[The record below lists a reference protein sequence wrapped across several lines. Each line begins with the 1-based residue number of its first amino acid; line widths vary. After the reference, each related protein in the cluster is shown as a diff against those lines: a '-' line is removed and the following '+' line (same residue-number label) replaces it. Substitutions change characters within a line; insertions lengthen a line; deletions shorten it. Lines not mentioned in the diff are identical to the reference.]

1 MRAVSGVRLPGA
13 RTVLPGPGSRSAASV
28 LVTGDLDLAT
38 VPALRARLDAALA
51 RRPAGLYVD
60 LAGCTFAD
68 CSAVDLLL
76 SVRDAARRDG
86 VVLVLVRPSR
96 PVRRLLHALE
106 LDEAFALG

>member
-1 MRAVSGVRLPGA
+1 MRAVSGLRPP
-13 RTVLPGPGSRSAASV
+13 RPRPVLTRAAGHGPASV
-28 LVTGDLDLAT
+28 VVTGELDLAT

-51 RRPAGLYVD
+51 LRPAGVHVD
-60 LAGCTFAD
+60 LAGCTFVD

-96 PVRRLLHALE
+96 PVRRLLRLLE

>member
-1 MRAVSGVRLPGA
+1 MRGVNGVRSHPVLT
-13 RTVLPGPGSRSAASV
+13 RTTGHGPASV
-28 LVTGDLDLAT
+28 VVTGELDLAT
-38 VPALRARLDAALA
+38 VPVLRARLDAALA
-51 RRPAGLYVD
+51 MRPAALHVD

-76 SVRDAARRDG
+76 AVRDAARRDG

-96 PVRRLLHALE
+96 PVRRLLRVLE